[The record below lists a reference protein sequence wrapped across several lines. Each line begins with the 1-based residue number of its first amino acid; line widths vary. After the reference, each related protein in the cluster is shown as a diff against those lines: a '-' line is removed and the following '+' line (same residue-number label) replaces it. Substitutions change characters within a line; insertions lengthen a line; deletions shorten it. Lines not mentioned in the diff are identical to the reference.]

1 MALIMASQ
9 SLLTTG
15 SLRQSLRV
23 TRARGAS
30 RLNFKTVAPVGD
42 RVFIKV
48 DSSEET
54 SVGGI
59 LLPTSAQKKPTRG
72 SVVGL
77 GKAKAVKEHLAG
89 KQSKTENPQWLLVFC
104 CALESQIRGGA
115 DEYTLGDKGGNSGI
129 RRLSFMLKRGW
140 RQVVYSKYAGT
151 DIKLQGTEYVILKED
166 DVIGILATD
175 NIVDLK
181 PLGDRILIEVAEG
194 DSKTAGGV
202 LLTASSS
209 EKPTIGKVIA
219 VGAGKEDEDGK
230 VVAPNLKAG
239 DVVLYSKYSGTE
251 FAGKDDKEYVVVKE
265 TDVLATIA

>member
-30 RLNFKTVAPVGD
+30 RLNVCAALTVPTEFKTVAPVGD

-77 GKAKAVKEHLAG
+77 GKAKAVKV
-89 KQSKTENPQWLLVFC
+89 SSP
-104 CALESQIRGGA
+104 R
-115 DEYTLGDKGGNSGI
+115 TL
-129 RRLSFMLKRGW
+129 
-140 RQVVYSKYAGT
+140 
-151 DIKLQGTEYVILKED
+151 
-166 DVIGILATD
+166 
-175 NIVDLK
+175 
-181 PLGDRILIEVAEG
+181 PLPCVP
-194 DSKTAGGV
+194 
-202 LLTASSS
+202 SS
-209 EKPTIGKVIA
+209 
-219 VGAGKEDEDGK
+219 
-230 VVAPNLKAG
+230 
-239 DVVLYSKYSGTE
+239 
-251 FAGKDDKEYVVVKE
+251 
-265 TDVLATIA
+265 